1 MEDQYNPSI
10 QSSILA
16 SRINAPAQFFSLPL
30 PRATITVLAPCGID
44 AVIAGSRDGL
54 LTVVDLFGAMHPP
67 QVRCQYSQLERPAN
81 ALAVDC
87 LSDDGVLSV
96 AGAQIFVAIGGNVI
110 ERYILSGNSIALP
123 DGVMDDGP
131 TKLVGHGRGAI
142 TALTACDRLLYSAA
156 NDMTFRMWDCRACVQ
171 LAVLASGVEAPCALS
186 VSGESGLL
194 LSASNAGAGQISVWR
209 LPALLTA
216 GHGSG
221 GGTRDLRQLCLAP
234 VALVSRAVV
243 GSFARASL
251 GLKQATASKADE
263 LASRE
268 AATDQGGSLECAH
281 TFALAENQ
289 VHSISFADGG
299 LSAASASHTG
309 ELQVWGVEPEHPR
322 EQQSWTYKHLG
333 HMEPIKAL
341 ALVGDAVVTTSS
353 DRTLRVSR
361 CPQPVS
367 AGGSKHSMS
376 AWGTPLGW
384 RIGGNSPSRS
394 SPGKPPSTPAAPP
407 PPSVTAEEKAAA
419 DADAV
424 LNDLDDLLDAA
435 DEDMRTGL
443 SLPGSMP

>member
-1 MEDQYNPSI
+1 
-10 QSSILA
+10 
-16 SRINAPAQFFSLPL
+16 
-30 PRATITVLAPCGID
+30 
-44 AVIAGSRDGL
+44 
-54 LTVVDLFGAMHPP
+54 MHPL

-281 TFALAENQ
+281 TFCPRRESGAFDQLCGRRAVGGERLA
-289 VHSISFADGG
+289 HRR
-299 LSAASASHTG
+299 AASVGRRARASTRAAELDVQASRPHGAHQGLGTRRRRGRHHEQRPHAARITLPAAG
-309 ELQVWGVEPEHPR
+309 ERRRIQTP
-322 EQQSWTYKHLG
+322 
-333 HMEPIKAL
+333 
-341 ALVGDAVVTTSS
+341 
-353 DRTLRVSR
+353 
-361 CPQPVS
+361 
-367 AGGSKHSMS
+367 MS

-384 RIGGNSPSRS
+384 RIGGSSPSRS

>member
-1 MEDQYNPSI
+1 MADQAI

-110 ERYILSGNSIALP
+110 ERYILSGNSIAMP

-221 GGTRDLRQLCLAP
+221 GRHM
-234 VALVSRAVV
+234 
-243 GSFARASL
+243 SL
-251 GLKQATASKADE
+251 DHIMHKT
-263 LASRE
+263 
-268 AATDQGGSLECAH
+268 
-281 TFALAENQ
+281 
-289 VHSISFADGG
+289 
-299 LSAASASHTG
+299 
-309 ELQVWGVEPEHPR
+309 
-322 EQQSWTYKHLG
+322 
-333 HMEPIKAL
+333 
-341 ALVGDAVVTTSS
+341 
-353 DRTLRVSR
+353 
-361 CPQPVS
+361 
-367 AGGSKHSMS
+367 
-376 AWGTPLGW
+376 
-384 RIGGNSPSRS
+384 
-394 SPGKPPSTPAAPP
+394 
-407 PPSVTAEEKAAA
+407 
-419 DADAV
+419 
-424 LNDLDDLLDAA
+424 
-435 DEDMRTGL
+435 
-443 SLPGSMP
+443 